1 MRCPNCKTE
10 SPSGKK
16 FCGDCGAPL
25 PNLCP
30 KCDADNPAGKRFCG
44 ATLASTAAASSANK
58 STDAA
63 IRVADASGDESLEA
77 ERKTVTALFAD
88 IKGSMDLME
97 DLDPEASA
105 RYTPR
110 FACKKRCGVTQRNFE
125 RREILRSM
133 HGSASRFTS
142 FARVIVFDKRGQ
154 GLSDRLAEQTLEERI
169 GDVRAVMMRR
179 VPSAR
184 LFFAGRKVAR
194 CRLCSRHLSRSNFG
208 AGAVRQLCVDEG
220 GAMGHQR
227 RAMGAVPSASG
238 ERPGV
243 GESAAQG

>member
-44 ATLASTAAASSANK
+44 ECGAALGVPMAAVSPRISN
-58 STDAA
+58 DAA

-110 FACKKRCGVTQRNFE
+110 FACKKRCGVTQRN
-125 RREILRSM
+125 
-133 HGSASRFTS
+133 
-142 FARVIVFDKRGQ
+142 
-154 GLSDRLAEQTLEERI
+154 
-169 GDVRAVMMRR
+169 
-179 VPSAR
+179 
-184 LFFAGRKVAR
+184 
-194 CRLCSRHLSRSNFG
+194 
-208 AGAVRQLCVDEG
+208 
-220 GAMGHQR
+220 
-227 RAMGAVPSASG
+227 
-238 ERPGV
+238 
-243 GESAAQG
+243 